1 MVSKKAAKTLLLG
14 KFLPCNVKLKYIK
27 LVSPLQCTQCS
38 EAAKF
43 IYLYITPF
51 FL

>member
-1 MVSKKAAKTLLLG
+1 MVSKKAARTLLG

-27 LVSPLQCTQCS
+27 LLSPLQCTQCS